1 MFFDG
6 EQVRTERFKRERVV
20 DRSAITFG
28 TVQSNTAVP
37 DGTSTASMGINAL
50 RRLSVSR
57 TPSPVMLRQIGNRS
71 EARACMSWPE
81 PPTSQPLAGWRIS
94 LFYVSSR
101 FDGSRE

>member
-1 MFFDG
+1 
-6 EQVRTERFKRERVV
+6 
-20 DRSAITFG
+20 
-28 TVQSNTAVP
+28 
-37 DGTSTASMGINAL
+37 
-50 RRLSVSR
+50 LSVSR

-81 PPTSQPLAGWRIS
+81 PPTSQPLAGWRIG